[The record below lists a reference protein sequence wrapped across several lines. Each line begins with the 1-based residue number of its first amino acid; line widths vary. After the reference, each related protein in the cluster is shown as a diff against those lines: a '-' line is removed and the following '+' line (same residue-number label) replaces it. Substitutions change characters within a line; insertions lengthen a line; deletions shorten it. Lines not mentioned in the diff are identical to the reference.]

1 LDKLIKRNINGS
13 LITHQSIEWKP
24 FLKIIALLDAAKRD
38 SVPEETARAWYS
50 IFHEMGWTEQQV
62 KDKVWAILKRKS
74 YGNATVRI
82 DDFFE
87 DEKTFTES
95 EINLLVNKR
104 IASIIQRAIEILN
117 WQGKP
122 TDLRAYFCD
131 FFKIDNEEIRLAIAD
146 QVIKTYEVERM
157 REIDFI
163 LQEEYERQIELVR
176 ARRVTI
182 TVFDKK
188 KRKKLLELLNKK
200 GVITL
205 EKKGWEYETFLKN
218 IGIFAGD
225 LTDEEIKQIAT

>member
-1 LDKLIKRNINGS
+1 MTKRNTNGS
-13 LITHQSIEWKP
+13 LTIHQNTIIEWKP

-38 SVPEETARAWYS
+38 TVPEETARAWHS
-50 IFHEMGWTEQQV
+50 IFHEMGWTERQV

-95 EINLLVNKR
+95 EINLMVNKR
-104 IASIIQRAIEILN
+104 IASIIQRAIEILE
-117 WQGKP
+117 WKGKP
-122 TDLRAYFCD
+122 TDLRAYFCE
-131 FFKIDNEEIRLAIAD
+131 FFKIDNKGLRLAVAD
-146 QVIKTYEVERM
+146 QVIKTYEVERR

-163 LQEEYERQIELVR
+163 MQEEYERQIEEIR

-182 TVFDKK
+182 NGFNLA
-188 KRKKLLELLNKK
+188 KRKKLIDLLNKK
-200 GVITL
+200 GIITT
-205 EKKGWEYETFLKN
+205 EKKGWEYETFIKN

-225 LTDEEIKQIAT
+225 ITDAEIARI